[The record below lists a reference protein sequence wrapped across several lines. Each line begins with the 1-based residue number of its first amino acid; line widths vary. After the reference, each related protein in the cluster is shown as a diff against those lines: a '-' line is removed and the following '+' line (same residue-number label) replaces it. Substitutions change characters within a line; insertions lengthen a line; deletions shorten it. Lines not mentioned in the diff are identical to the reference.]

1 MRLALLAQ
9 TGSSDEVALGAT
21 IYRMKLELSDV
32 DRGVYESLDFRIAQH
47 PSEDASRL
55 VARIFAYALLYE
67 EALEFGKGISDVEE
81 PALWVKDLTGQLLHW
96 VDVGTPT
103 ADRIHIASK
112 KAPRVTIVCHKGE
125 DALAREM
132 TKRKVH
138 KAGAIEVL
146 HLDPVFIAQVAQ
158 KLDRNAEWTLVHT
171 DGELSITIGDE
182 SMAGVVVRGELP
194 Q

>member
-1 MRLALLAQ
+1 M
-9 TGSSDEVALGAT
+9 ALGAT
-21 IYRMKLELSDV
+21 IYRIKLELSDV
-32 DRGVYESLDFRIAQH
+32 DRGVYQSLDFRVAQH
-47 PSEDASRL
+47 PSEDQSRL
-55 VARIFAYALLYE
+55 VARILAYALLYE

-138 KAGAIEVL
+138 KAAEIEVL
-146 HLDPVFIAQVAQ
+146 YIDPAFIARLAQ

-171 DGELSITIGDE
+171 DGEISITIGDD
-182 SMAGVVVRGELP
+182 SFAGVVTRRDLP